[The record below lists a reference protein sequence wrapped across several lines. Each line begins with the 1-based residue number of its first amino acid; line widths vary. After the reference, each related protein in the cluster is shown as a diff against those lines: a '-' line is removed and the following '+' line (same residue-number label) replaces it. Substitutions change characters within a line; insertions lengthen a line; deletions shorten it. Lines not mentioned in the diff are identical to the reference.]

1 MSAIQLKISMQ
12 FFPLTQADMQ
22 NQGEKAREL
31 FCQVV
36 RTFIQNYGL
45 QSDGHD
51 RRKEEQKQALVE
63 ARLTEDDLKTGI
75 LFLLSLYFHS
85 LPYGLIATLFAIKP
99 RCEVNIYSMIDFFL
113 AHRPIFIDSPGI
125 LNDSAVFLCFSILFY
140 HHFFIKTFFR

>member
-1 MSAIQLKISMQ
+1 
-12 FFPLTQADMQ
+12 MQ

-36 RTFIQNYGL
+36 MTFIQNYGL
-45 QSDGHD
+45 QSNGHD

-63 ARLTEDDLKTGI
+63 ARLTEDDLKTGK

-125 LNDSAVFLCFSILFY
+125 LIIAFLLKLFFDE
-140 HHFFIKTFFR
+140 HLSCKISKKTKTKTRINYS

>member
-1 MSAIQLKISMQ
+1 MSDIQLKMFIQ
-12 FFPLTQADMQ
+12 FFPLTQTDMQ
-22 NQGEKAREL
+22 SQGEKAREL

-63 ARLTEDDLKTGI
+63 ATLTEDDLKTGI
-75 LFLLSLYFHS
+75 LFLLSHYFHS

-99 RCEVNIYSMIDFFL
+99 KYEVNTYSMINLF
-113 AHRPIFIDSPGI
+113 SP
-125 LNDSAVFLCFSILFY
+125 LYNL
-140 HHFFIKTFFR
+140 

>member
-1 MSAIQLKISMQ
+1 
-12 FFPLTQADMQ
+12 MQ

-51 RRKEEQKQALVE
+51 RRKEEQKQALME
-63 ARLTEDDLKTGI
+63 ARLTEDDLKTGK

-85 LPYGLIATLFAIKP
+85 LPW
-99 RCEVNIYSMIDFFL
+99 ID
-113 AHRPIFIDSPGI
+113 RNS
-125 LNDSAVFLCFSILFY
+125 LCN
-140 HHFFIKTFFR
+140 

>member
-1 MSAIQLKISMQ
+1 MSAIQLEISMQ

-51 RRKEEQKQALVE
+51 RRNEEQKQALVE
-63 ARLTEDDLKTGI
+63 ATLTEDDLKTGKI
-75 LFLLSLYFHS
+75 VFVISLFSFSPIWIDRNSL
-85 LPYGLIATLFAIKP
+85 
-99 RCEVNIYSMIDFFL
+99 CN
-113 AHRPIFIDSPGI
+113 
-125 LNDSAVFLCFSILFY
+125 
-140 HHFFIKTFFR
+140 